1 MSGSLRRLIFVTGAT
16 IIIGATAFAVGGR
29 FVGAENGT
37 SGTVDEA
44 FMKLVCAP
52 SPGVCSTEDLKNI
65 RIRVEGDEADP
76 AHLVNVVLNGRAN
89 VVATGQKI
97 ADEVIIRSAIADVV
111 YRLAILHEAATLN
124 LDVSTEDAIAEI
136 EANNASLTDP
146 SAGTLVPAPGFDVES
161 MVRSSLEPEAVE
173 AYRTGMIITRFIDEY
188 VTPLGP
194 DDPLEARRLW
204 MADMTNKL
212 EIQIDGYDVAIDEL
226 PEILATP
233 LFPRP

>member
-1 MSGSLRRLIFVTGAT
+1 MSGSLRRRIIATSAT
-16 IIIGATAFAVGGR
+16 IMVGAAAFALGGR
-29 FVGAENGT
+29 FVGAEDET
-37 SGTVDEA
+37 SDTVDEA
-44 FMKLVCAP
+44 FTKLVCAP
-52 SPGVCSTEDLKNI
+52 SPVICSTDDLESIKV
-65 RIRVEGDEADP
+65 RVEDTVADP
-76 AHLVNVVLNGRAN
+76 EHLVNVVLNGRAN
-89 VVATGQKI
+89 VAATGQKVS
-97 ADEVIIRSAIADVV
+97 DEVIIRSAIADVV
-111 YRLAILHEAATLN
+111 YRLAILHEASSGN
-124 LDVSTEDAIAEI
+124 LDVSTEEAIAEI
-136 EANNASLTDP
+136 ESNNATLTDP
-146 SAGTLVPAPGFDVES
+146 SAGTLVPAPGFDLES

-212 EIQIDGYDVAIDEL
+212 EIHIDGYDVAIDDL